1 MDRRRFLSL
10 TVAGAV
16 RPLAQVPAVSRPSQL
31 RRMHLFNPH
40 TGETFSG
47 PYRDDS
53 GPIVGAM
60 KELCVFLRDFHSGQE
75 TEIDVGVI
83 DFLADVLA
91 AVGETRA
98 TILSAYRTRA
108 TNEMLART
116 TFGVAENSE
125 HIFGRALDVSLGA
138 KLSEAVNAARAMQ
151 RGGVGWYPRSD
162 FFHIDSGPPRNWTLD
177 GAGFAHLLLF
187 DGRRLGFGAL
197 LRPLTIT
204 ERLTLH
210 RELARAELLARR
222 HEIGLK
228 P

>member
-1 MDRRRFLSL
+1 
-10 TVAGAV
+10 
-16 RPLAQVPAVSRPSQL
+16 
-31 RRMHLFNPH
+31 MHLYNPH
-40 TGETFSG
+40 TGETFSS

-53 GPIVGAM
+53 GPIAGAM
-60 KELCVFLRDFHSGQE
+60 KELCGFLRDFHSGQE
-75 TEIDVGVI
+75 AQIDIGVI

-116 TFGVAENSE
+116 TFSAAENSQRM
-125 HIFGRALDVSLGA
+125 FSRALDVPLGA
-138 KLSEAVNAARAMQ
+138 KLAEAVSAARAVQ
-151 RGGVGWYPRSD
+151 RGGWHPRSG
-162 FFHIDSGPPRNWTLD
+162 FFHIDRGPARNWTLD
-177 GAGFAHLLLF
+177 GTGFAHLLLL

-197 LRPLTIT
+197 RRPLTIA

-210 RELARAELLARR
+210 RELARAELFARL
-222 HEIGLK
+222 HQVGVK